1 MRNKLDSLII
11 PLVLLA
17 LFALASFAGVISASN
32 DSKTFNIKNNSTR
45 DYNYEHYC
53 DSIYEVNPD
62 YYNDVIVESDKF
74 QDYIDNH
81 GEWWTN

>member
-1 MRNKLDSLII
+1 MKKYTDTLII

-17 LFALASFAGVISASN
+17 LFVLASFTGVILASN
-32 DSKTFNIKNNSTR
+32 DSKTFTIKNNSTR

-53 DSIYEVNPD
+53 DSIYKVNPD

-74 QDYIDNH
+74 QDYVNNH

>member
-1 MRNKLDSLII
+1 MTTSDKYSLIS
-11 PLVLLA
+11 LLLLA
-17 LFALASFAGVISASN
+17 LASSLVAVIASIN
-32 DSKTFNIKNNSTR
+32 NKTFSVKNNNTR

-62 YYNDVIVESDKF
+62 YYLDVLVESDKF
-74 QDYIDNH
+74 QSYIDEH